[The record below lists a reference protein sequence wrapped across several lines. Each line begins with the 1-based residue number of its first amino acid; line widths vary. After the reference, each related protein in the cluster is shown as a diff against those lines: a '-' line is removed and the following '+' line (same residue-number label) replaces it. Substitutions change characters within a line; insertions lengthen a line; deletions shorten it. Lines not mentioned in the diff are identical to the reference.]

1 MALTSFD
8 KYTLN
13 ARLYPALIV
22 FLPIGFTVAGFFPEK
37 FTGFDFLIAIITT
50 FGLSFFLENLAR
62 DQGKKKEDG
71 LFQKWGGK
79 PTSLMLRYK
88 DTLLDQTTIKRYH
101 RKLESLIDGLKLP
114 NAGDE
119 ASDIEVSDAVC
130 ESCTSFLR
138 ENTRD
143 KIKFRLI
150 FAELVNYGFRRNLW
164 AMKPAALVIVVI
176 SICSLGLPVL
186 LGFIQAK
193 PIIIITLIMDVFLL
207 VFWIFRINPNWIKVT
222 AFEYAKQL
230 LSACDR
236 L

>member
-1 MALTSFD
+1 MAITSFD

-37 FTGFDFLIAIITT
+37 FSGFDFLIAILTT

-62 DQGKKKEDG
+62 DQGKKKEDS
-71 LFQKWGGK
+71 LFRIWGGK
-79 PTSLMLRYK
+79 PTTLMLCYK
-88 DTLLDQTTIKRYH
+88 DTLIDQVSLSRYH
-101 RKLESLIDGLKLP
+101 LKLESLIAGVKLP
-114 NAGDE
+114 TAEDE
-119 ASDIEVSDAVC
+119 ADNMKIDDTVC

-143 KIKFRLI
+143 QKKFPLI

-164 AMKPAALVIVVI
+164 AMKPAALIIVLI

-186 LGFIQAK
+186 FGFIQAR

-207 VFWIFRINPNWIKVT
+207 VFWMFRINTEWIKVT
-222 AFEYAKQL
+222 AFDYAKQL
-230 LSACDR
+230 LSACDQ